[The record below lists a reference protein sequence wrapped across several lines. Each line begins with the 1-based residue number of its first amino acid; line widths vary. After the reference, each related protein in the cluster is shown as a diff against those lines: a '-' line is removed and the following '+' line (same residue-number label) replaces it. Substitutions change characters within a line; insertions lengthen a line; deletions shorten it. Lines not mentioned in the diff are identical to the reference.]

1 MLGLGALL
9 LSSSARTLPS
19 VRVDV
24 FSDCKRTSRN
34 RNSHPSL
41 QWSLLT
47 RGAPPPPSCC
57 CFIPQNLEREDAC
70 VSPPSQPIKRFF
82 CCFLKRKKAIFGVR
96 YVIGRS
102 ANDLMA
108 AVRAPPTQTLETKP
122 RSVVKNTLR
131 RRLIASF
138 TMKPRHF

>member
-1 MLGLGALL
+1 MPGLGALL
-9 LSSSARTLPS
+9 LSFSARTLPS
-19 VRVDV
+19 VRVYV

-47 RGAPPPPSCC
+47 RGAPHTPPLLLLLLLYSTEPGARRCLCFPS
-57 CFIPQNLEREDAC
+57 IPADLTLLWLL
-70 VSPPSQPIKRFF
+70 F
-82 CCFLKRKKAIFGVR
+82 KKKNAIFGVR

-102 ANDLMA
+102 ADDLMA

-122 RSVVKNTLR
+122 RSEVKN
-131 RRLIASF
+131 A
-138 TMKPRHF
+138 PGDV